1 MKLKKK
7 YLAALVALLLVMTA
21 VVSSIIVSSVQ
32 GSRIAYV
39 AVSADKE
46 SYSLGENVTFK
57 LRPLSQGVDFTIGGG
72 YVDPNT
78 GIGYGE
84 MVTIIRIPDG
94 MDLHSIIDDP
104 DVLNDMY
111 SWRNH
116 NSINLPIP
124 AFSSSGESLSMS
136 WNGTIKAYDRN
147 YTGYVW
153 GQATAGYYLLYPD
166 HFYSTFSSDRVIKFF
181 LDHSSIFYYDGLDV
195 DYNFTTE
202 GQRTN
207 LIMNLTL
214 PSDFTP
220 SSGSPLEGYL
230 SAFIP
235 TGGPMN
241 ASSFFNQTLDL
252 RPGETTT
259 ISIALPSAYRSS
271 LTLDAILTTGSGR
284 FIFGFY
290 TSLYHDGQGEVT
302 YVLHQY

>member
-72 YVDPNT
+72 AGDPN
-78 GIGYGE
+78 YGSYFGE
-84 MVTIIRIPDG
+84 VVSIVRIPDD
-94 MDLHSIIDDP
+94 MDPYSIIDDP

-116 NSINLPIP
+116 NSVNLPIP
-124 AFSSSGESLSMS
+124 QFSSSGESLSMS
-136 WNGTIKAYDRN
+136 WNGTVWAYDSN
-147 YTGYVW
+147 YAGHVW
-153 GQATAGYYLLYPD
+153 GQATAGYYLLYPGNNYY
-166 HFYSTFSSDRVIKFF
+166 YSYDRTVKFF
-181 LDHSSIFYYDGLDV
+181 LDHSSIFYYGGLDV

-214 PSDFTP
+214 PS
-220 SSGSPLEGYL
+220 SSSPVEGYL
-230 SAFIP
+230 SAFMP
-235 TGGPMN
+235 TGGPVN
-241 ASSFFNQTLDL
+241 ASSFFNQTLGL